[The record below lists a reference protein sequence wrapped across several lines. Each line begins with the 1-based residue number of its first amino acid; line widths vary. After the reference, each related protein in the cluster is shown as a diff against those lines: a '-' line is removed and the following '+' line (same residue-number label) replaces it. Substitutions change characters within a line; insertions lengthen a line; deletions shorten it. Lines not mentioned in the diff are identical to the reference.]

1 MTAIRRLCLIFAA
14 VVPMLTV
21 SAWAQDP
28 AAKPKTLYERLG
40 GYDMIAKIV
49 DDFGPKLGKDP
60 KIAPLLAGVSM
71 EHRKRNRQLI
81 VDQLCEATGGP
92 CFYIGRTMLSSHQ
105 GLAITEDHFKQ
116 AGVLMVETLDKFKV
130 GEPERSEF
138 LGIIEKLRP
147 DIVEKKKEPAPTTAG
162 GATPQP

>member
-1 MTAIRRLCLIFAA
+1 MTAIRRLCLMIAA
-14 VVPMLTV
+14 VVPMLAI

-40 GYDMIAKIV
+40 GYDMIAKII

-60 KIAPLLAGVSM
+60 KIAPLLAGVSA
-71 EHRKRNRQLI
+71 EHRMSNRQLI
-81 VDQLCEATGGP
+81 VDQVCEATGGP

-105 GLAITEDHFKQ
+105 GLGITEDHFKQ
-116 AGVLMVETLDKFKV
+116 AGALMLETLDKFKI

-138 LGIIEKLRP
+138 MGIIGKLQP
-147 DIVEKKKEPAPTTAG
+147 DIVEKKKDPAPTA
-162 GATPQP
+162 AAPAKP

>member
-1 MTAIRRLCLIFAA
+1 MTAIRRVCLSLVALVPVLAA
-14 VVPMLTV
+14 NT
-21 SAWAQDP
+21 WAQEP
-28 AAKPKTLYERLG
+28 AATPKSLYHRLG

-60 KIAPLLAGVSM
+60 KIGPLLAGVSA
-71 EHRKRNRQLI
+71 EHRMRNRQLI

-105 GLAITEDHFKQ
+105 GLGITEDHFKQ
-116 AGVLMVETLDKFKV
+116 SGVLMVETLDKFKV

-138 LGIIEKLRP
+138 LAIIEKLRP
-147 DIVEKKKEPAPTTAG
+147 DIVDKKKDAAPMAAP
-162 GATPQP
+162 ATPQQ